1 MKNDAYITKKCPVQF
16 WDFVM
21 IEDDLWYAASGF
33 NGLFRAD
40 LKSKISKFVG
50 YFPVSPIMQRIC
62 MAVFVDG
69 GIN

>member
-33 NGLFRAD
+33 NGLFRIF
-40 LKSKISKFVG
+40 SG
-50 YFPVSPIMQRIC
+50 
-62 MAVFVDG
+62 
-69 GIN
+69 